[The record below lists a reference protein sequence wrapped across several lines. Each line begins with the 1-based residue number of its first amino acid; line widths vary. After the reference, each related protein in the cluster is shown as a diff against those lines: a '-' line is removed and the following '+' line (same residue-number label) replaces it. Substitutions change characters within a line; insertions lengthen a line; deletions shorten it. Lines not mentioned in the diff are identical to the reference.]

1 MCLHS
6 SIPLKRMAEARRNE
20 RKNLISHKFVRLV
33 RENSVKE
40 HMLPFYAG
48 KLGIS
53 TRYLS
58 DIVTENFDGKTPK
71 QLIDEQLTAE
81 IKVRLDNPVF
91 TVSEIA
97 DYFNF
102 PNHTSMSRFFKRNTG
117 MSPMEYRIK
126 RKLH

>member
-20 RKNLISHKFVRLV
+20 RKSFISHQFVRLV
-33 RENSVKE
+33 RENSAKE

-53 TRYLS
+53 SRYLNG
-58 DIVTENFDGKTPK
+58 IVAENFDGKTPK
-71 QLIDEQLTAE
+71 QLIDAQLTAE
-81 IKVRLDNPVF
+81 IKVQLDNPML

-97 DYFNF
+97 EYFNF
-102 PNHTSMSRFFKRNTG
+102 PEHTSMSRFFKRNTG
-117 MSPMEYRIK
+117 MSPKEYRLK
-126 RKLH
+126 RELQ